1 MPEPKKKFDLPM
13 PKFPEPDTEPFWD
26 AAKNHELRY
35 QVCDECGGIV
45 FHPRRHCT
53 HCPSLNLTW
62 KTSKGEGV
70 IYSYSVVRQ
79 NYHPAFRE
87 RLPYVIAW
95 IDLDEGF
102 RMLSNVV
109 GVDDP
114 ASDVS
119 IGQRVRVEWED
130 FEEASL
136 PMFTPA

>member
-13 PKFPEPDTEPFWD
+13 PKFPEPDTEPFWE

-53 HCPSLNLTW
+53 HCPSLSLTW

-79 NYHPAFRE
+79 NYHPAFHE

-114 ASDVS
+114 ATGVS